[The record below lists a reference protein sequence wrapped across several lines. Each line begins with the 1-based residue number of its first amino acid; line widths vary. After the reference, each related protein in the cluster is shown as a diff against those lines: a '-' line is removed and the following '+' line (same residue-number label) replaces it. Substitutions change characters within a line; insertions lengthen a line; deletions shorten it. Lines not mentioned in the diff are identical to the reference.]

1 MADDKS
7 GAEHAASDR
16 INLRDPVEVGYW
28 CRKFECTEKHLLTA
42 ATVVGSSADKIRAR
56 LAQWKDSN

>member
-1 MADDKS
+1 MTEDRSATES
-7 GAEHAASDR
+7 LATHR

-42 ATVVGSSADKIRAR
+42 ATAVGSSADKIRAR
-56 LAQWKDSN
+56 LAQWKHSN